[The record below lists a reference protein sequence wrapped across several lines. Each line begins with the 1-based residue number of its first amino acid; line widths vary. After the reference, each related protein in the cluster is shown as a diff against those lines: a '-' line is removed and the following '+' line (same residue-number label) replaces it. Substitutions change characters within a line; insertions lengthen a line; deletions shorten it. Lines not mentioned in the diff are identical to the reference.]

1 MSGAEKLD
9 ADALRAVL
17 AEVDLEY
24 LVDRDGAMT
33 EETHWEDV
41 LSLGEK
47 QRLAIARLVYHK
59 PRFAILD
66 ECSSA
71 ITSEMERRLY
81 RICQENSITY
91 ITIAHRPALQAYH
104 HRVLAI
110 GDGECGFTLK
120 TIDQAKISAK
130 VRALVQAVRDR
141 TNMDCPP
148 TRLP

>member
-1 MSGAEKLD
+1 M
-9 ADALRAVL
+9 
-17 AEVDLEY
+17 VDLAHYVDVPGY
-24 LVDRDGAMT
+24 LTDEID
-33 EETHWEDV
+33 WENV
-41 LSLGEK
+41 ISYGER
-47 QRLAIARLVYHK
+47 QRLAIARLVYNR

-66 ECSSA
+66 ECTSA
-71 ITSEMERRLY
+71 VTREMEQRLY
-81 RICQENSITY
+81 SYCTTNGISY